1 VLLRGRPPLY
11 PAGVAHVDLVELEGS
26 IKRLPDVLGC
36 VILTDHQG
44 RAGEIQAFTK
54 SGSDQAA
61 VQKSIVDTATYAGV
75 GDELKQVLV
84 FELEAESI
92 FGDRESL
99 ERAAELAEQEA
110 RARGIQS
117 EPDPPLQH
125 AQTRDVGGHVFRP
138 PLRRVVL
145 SSSAWKTHAEVV
157 LGNDDADEVKGESS
171 GDKTPHGLK
180 VLAQATLDAVA
191 NLVGMADFTLEGA
204 SLVSVVG
211 QEAVLVVLR
220 LHDGL
225 EVLGAALV
233 RDGPVSE
240 AAVRG
245 TLDALNRRF
254 ARITD

>member
-1 VLLRGRPPLY
+1 M
-11 PAGVAHVDLVELEGS
+11 ADVDLVELEGS
-26 IKRLPDVLGC
+26 IKQLPDVLGC
-36 VILTDHQG
+36 VILTDSEG
-44 RAGEIQAFTK
+44 RAGEIQAFAR
-54 SGSDQAA
+54 SGSDKATVHKA
-61 VQKSIVDTATYAGV
+61 ILDTATFAGV
-75 GDELKQVLV
+75 GDELRQILV

-110 RARGIQS
+110 RSRGIQS
-117 EPDPPLQH
+117 EPEPYQ
-125 AQTRDVGGHVFRP
+125 QIRDVSGQVFRP

-157 LGNDDADEVKGESS
+157 LGHDDGDEVSGQSS

-191 NLVGMADFTLEGA
+191 NLVGSTDFTLEGA

-211 QEAVLVVLR
+211 QEAVLVMLR

-240 AAVRG
+240 AAVRA
-245 TLDALNRRF
+245 TLDGLNRRF
-254 ARITD
+254 ARLTD

>member
-1 VLLRGRPPLY
+1 M
-11 PAGVAHVDLVELEGS
+11 ADVDLVELEGS

-36 VILTDHQG
+36 VILTDGQG
-44 RAGEIQAFTK
+44 RAGEIQAFTR
-54 SGSDQAA
+54 SGSDTGTVHKA
-61 VQKSIVDTATYAGV
+61 IIDTAASAGV
-75 GDELKQVLV
+75 GDELRQVLV

-110 RARGIQS
+110 RARGIQW
-117 EPDPPLQH
+117 EPDPPLDH
-125 AQTRDVGGHVFRP
+125 EPQTRDITGHAFRP

-157 LGNDDADEVKGESS
+157 LGNDDSDEVTGESS

-191 NLVGMADFTLEGA
+191 NLVGVADFVLEGA

-211 QEAVLVVLR
+211 EEAVLVMLR

-240 AAVRG
+240 AAVRA

-254 ARITD
+254 ARLSE

>member
-1 VLLRGRPPLY
+1 M
-11 PAGVAHVDLVELEGS
+11 ADIDLVELEAS
-26 IKRLPDVLGC
+26 IKKLPDVLGC
-36 VILTDHQG
+36 VILTDQQG
-44 RAGEIQAFTK
+44 RATEIQAFTK
-54 SGSDQAA
+54 SGSDRET
-61 VQKSIVDTATYAGV
+61 VQKAIVDTATFSGV
-75 GDELKQVLV
+75 GEELRQVLV

-110 RARGIQS
+110 RARGLRW
-117 EPDPPLQH
+117 EPEPPLEH
-125 AQTRDVGGHVFRP
+125 EPQTRDVTGHVFRP

-145 SSSAWKTHAEVV
+145 SSSAWKSHAEVV
-157 LGNDDADEVKGESS
+157 LGQDDGEEVTGQSS

-180 VLAQATLDAVA
+180 VLAQATLDAVTS
-191 NLVGMADFTLEGA
+191 LVGETDFVLEGA

-211 QEAVLVVLR
+211 QEAVLVMLR

-233 RDGPVSE
+233 REGPVSE
-240 AAVRG
+240 AAVRA

-254 ARITD
+254 ARRAG

>member
-1 VLLRGRPPLY
+1 MPD
-11 PAGVAHVDLVELEGS
+11 VDLVELEGA

-36 VILTDHQG
+36 VILTSPQG
-44 RAGEIQAFTK
+44 QAGEIQAFTK
-54 SGSDQAA
+54 SGSDKTA
-61 VQKSIVDTATYAGV
+61 VQQAIVDTATQAGV
-75 GDELKQVLV
+75 GDELRQVLV

-110 RARGIQS
+110 RSRGIQW
-117 EPDPPLQH
+117 EPEPPLEH
-125 AQTRDVGGHVFRP
+125 EPQTRDVLGHVFRP

-157 LGNDDADEVKGESS
+157 LGHDGGEEVRGESS

-191 NLVGMADFTLEGA
+191 NLVGTTDFTLEGA

-211 QEAVLVVLR
+211 QEAVLVMLR

-240 AAVRG
+240 AAVRA
-245 TLDALNRRF
+245 TLDGLNRRF
-254 ARITD
+254 ARLTD

>member
-1 VLLRGRPPLY
+1 M
-11 PAGVAHVDLVELEGS
+11 ADVDLVELEAS

-36 VILTDHQG
+36 VILTDPQG

-54 SGSDQAA
+54 SGSDTTV
-61 VQKSIVDTATYAGV
+61 VQKAIVDTATYAGV
-75 GDELKQVLV
+75 GNELRQVLV

-110 RARGIQS
+110 RSRGIQW

-125 AQTRDVGGHVFRP
+125 EPQTRDITGHAFRP

-157 LGNDDADEVKGESS
+157 LGHDDSDEVRGESS

-191 NLVGMADFTLEGA
+191 NLVGAADFILEGA

-211 QEAVLVVLR
+211 QEAVLVMLR

-240 AAVRG
+240 AAVRA

-254 ARITD
+254 ARLAE

>member
-1 VLLRGRPPLY
+1 M
-11 PAGVAHVDLVELEGS
+11 ADVDLVELETS
-26 IKRLPDVLGC
+26 IKQLSDVLGC
-36 VILTDHQG
+36 VILTDSQG
-44 RAGEIQAFTK
+44 RAGEIQAFIK
-54 SGSDQAA
+54 SGADTES
-61 VQKSIVDTATYAGV
+61 VQKAILDTATFAGV
-75 GDELKQVLV
+75 GDELRQVLV

-110 RARGIQS
+110 RSRGIQW
-117 EPDPPLQH
+117 EPDPPLEH
-125 AQTRDVGGHVFRP
+125 EPQTRDITGQAFRP

-157 LGNDDADEVKGESS
+157 LGHDESDEVRGESS

-191 NLVGMADFTLEGA
+191 NLVGVADFMLEGA

-211 QEAVLVVLR
+211 QEAVLVMLR

-240 AAVRG
+240 AAVRA

-254 ARITD
+254 ARLSD

>member
-1 VLLRGRPPLY
+1 MGE
-11 PAGVAHVDLVELEGS
+11 VDLVDLEGA
-26 IKRLPDVLGC
+26 IKKLPDVLGC
-36 VILTDHQG
+36 VILTHDG
-44 RAGEIQAFTK
+44 DATEIQAFTR
-54 SGSDQAA
+54 SGSDTGA
-61 VQKSIVDTATYAGV
+61 VQRSIIDEAKSRGV
-75 GDELKQVLV
+75 GEELRQVLV

-110 RARGIQS
+110 RSRGITW

-125 AQTRDVGGHVFRP
+125 EPQTRDVTGHAFRP

-157 LGNDDADEVKGESS
+157 LGDDEEHEVIGESS

-180 VLAQATLDAVA
+180 VLSQATLDAVT
-191 NLVGMADFTLEGA
+191 NLVGSSDFLLEGA

-211 QEAVLVVLR
+211 QEAVLVMLR

-233 RDGPVSE
+233 REGPVSE
-240 AAVRG
+240 AAVRA

-254 ARITD
+254 ARLA

>member
-1 VLLRGRPPLY
+1 M
-11 PAGVAHVDLVELEGS
+11 ADVDLVELEGS

-36 VILTDHQG
+36 VILTDPQG

-54 SGSDQAA
+54 SGSDTAT
-61 VQKSIVDTATYAGV
+61 VQKAIIDTATYAGV
-75 GDELKQVLV
+75 GNELRQVLV

-110 RARGIQS
+110 RSRGIQW
-117 EPDPPLQH
+117 EPEPPLEH
-125 AQTRDVGGHVFRP
+125 EPQTRDITGHAFRP

-157 LGNDDADEVKGESS
+157 LGHDESDEVRGESS

-191 NLVGMADFTLEGA
+191 NLVGTTDFILEGA

-211 QEAVLVVLR
+211 QEAVLVMLR

-240 AAVRG
+240 AAVRA
-245 TLDALNRRF
+245 TLDGLNRRF
-254 ARITD
+254 ARLAD

>member
-1 VLLRGRPPLY
+1 M
-11 PAGVAHVDLVELEGS
+11 ADVDLVELEGS

-36 VILTDHQG
+36 VILTDPQG
-44 RAGEIQAFTK
+44 RATEIQAFTK
-54 SGSDQAA
+54 SGGDKAV
-61 VQKSIVDTATYAGV
+61 VQKAIVDAATFAGV
-75 GDELKQVLV
+75 GEELRQVLV

-110 RARGIQS
+110 RARGIQW
-117 EPDPPLQH
+117 EPEPPLDH
-125 AQTRDVGGHVFRP
+125 EPQTRDVTGHVFRP

-157 LGNDDADEVKGESS
+157 LGHDGGDEVRGESS

-191 NLVGMADFTLEGA
+191 NLVGVTDFVLEGA

-211 QEAVLVVLR
+211 QEAVLVMLR

-233 RDGPVSE
+233 REGPVSE
-240 AAVRG
+240 AAVRA

-254 ARITD
+254 ARLAD

>member
-1 VLLRGRPPLY
+1 MSD
-11 PAGVAHVDLVELEGS
+11 VDLVELEAS
-26 IKRLPDVLGC
+26 IKKLPDVLGC
-36 VILTDHQG
+36 VILTDQQG
-44 RAGEIQAFTK
+44 RAGEIQAFMK
-54 SGSDQAA
+54 SGSDTAT
-61 VQKSIVDTATYAGV
+61 VQKAIVDTATYAGV
-75 GDELKQVLV
+75 GEELRQVLV

-110 RARGIQS
+110 RSRGIQW
-117 EPDPPLQH
+117 EPDLPQRE
-125 AQTRDVGGHVFRP
+125 ARTRDMGGHAFRP

-157 LGNDDADEVKGESS
+157 LGHDESDEVRGESS

-191 NLVGMADFTLEGA
+191 NLVGASDFILEGA

-211 QEAVLVVLR
+211 QEAVLVMLR

-240 AAVRG
+240 AAVRA

-254 ARITD
+254 ARLAE

>member
-1 VLLRGRPPLY
+1 M
-11 PAGVAHVDLVELEGS
+11 ADVDLVELEAS
-26 IKRLPDVLGC
+26 IKKLPDVLGC
-36 VILTDHQG
+36 VILTDPQG
-44 RAGEIQAFTK
+44 RAGEIQAFIK
-54 SGSDQAA
+54 SGADTGT
-61 VQKSIVDTATYAGV
+61 VQKAIVDTATFSGV
-75 GDELKQVLV
+75 GNELKQVLV

-110 RARGIQS
+110 RSRGLQWD
-117 EPDPPLQH
+117 PDPPLEH
-125 AQTRDVGGHVFRP
+125 EPQTRDVSGHAFRP

-157 LGNDDADEVKGESS
+157 LGNDDTDEVKGESS

-191 NLVGMADFTLEGA
+191 NLVGTADFVLEGA

-211 QEAVLVVLR
+211 QEAVLVMLR

-240 AAVRG
+240 AAVRA

-254 ARITD
+254 ARLAD

>member
-1 VLLRGRPPLY
+1 M
-11 PAGVAHVDLVELEGS
+11 ADVDLVELEGA

-36 VILTDHQG
+36 VILTDPEG

-54 SGSDQAA
+54 SGSDRQT
-61 VQKSIVDTATYAGV
+61 VQKAIVDTATQAGV
-75 GDELKQVLV
+75 GDELRQVLV

-110 RARGIQS
+110 RSRGIQW
-117 EPDPPLQH
+117 EPDPPLRHEPQ
-125 AQTRDVGGHVFRP
+125 ARDIMGHVFRP

-157 LGNDDADEVKGESS
+157 LGHDDTDEVRGESS

-191 NLVGMADFTLEGA
+191 NLVGATDFVLEGA

-211 QEAVLVVLR
+211 QEAVLVMLR

-240 AAVRG
+240 AAVRA
-245 TLDALNRRF
+245 TLDGLNRRF
-254 ARITD
+254 ARLAE

>member
-1 VLLRGRPPLY
+1 
-11 PAGVAHVDLVELEGS
+11 VADIDLVELEAS
-26 IKRLPDVLGC
+26 IKKLPDVLGC
-36 VILTDHQG
+36 VILTDPAG
-44 RAGEIQAFTK
+44 RATEIQAFTK
-54 SGSDQAA
+54 SGSDRETVHKA
-61 VQKSIVDTATYAGV
+61 IMDTAASNGV
-75 GDELKQVLV
+75 GDQLRQVLV

-110 RARGIQS
+110 RARGLQW

-125 AQTRDVGGHVFRP
+125 EPQTRDITGHAFRP

-157 LGNDDADEVKGESS
+157 LGHDDSDEVVGESS

-180 VLAQATLDAVA
+180 VLSQATLDAVE
-191 NLVGMADFTLEGA
+191 NLVGTSEFILEGA

-211 QEAVLVVLR
+211 NEAVLVMLR

-233 RDGPVSE
+233 REGPVSE
-240 AAVRG
+240 AAVRA

-254 ARITD
+254 ARRG

>member
-1 VLLRGRPPLY
+1 M
-11 PAGVAHVDLVELEGS
+11 ADVDLVELEAS
-26 IKRLPDVLGC
+26 IKKLPDVLGC
-36 VILTDHQG
+36 VILTDPQG
-44 RAGEIQAFTK
+44 RATEIQAFMK
-54 SGSDQAA
+54 SGSDKD
-61 VQKSIVDTATYAGV
+61 VVHKGIVDTAAVAGV
-75 GDELKQVLV
+75 GQELRQVLV

-99 ERAAELAEQEA
+99 ERAAEVAEQEA
-110 RARGIQS
+110 RSRGVQW
-117 EPDPPLQH
+117 EPEPPLPQES
-125 AQTRDVGGHVFRP
+125 QTHDPGHVFRP

-157 LGNDDADEVKGESS
+157 LGHDESSEVMGEST

-180 VLAQATLDAVA
+180 VLSQATLDAVT
-191 NLVGMADFTLEGA
+191 NLVGVTEFTLEGA

-211 QEAVLVVLR
+211 QEAVLVMLR

-233 RDGPVSE
+233 REGPVSE
-240 AAVRG
+240 AAVRA

-254 ARITD
+254 ARLAD

>member
-1 VLLRGRPPLY
+1 M
-11 PAGVAHVDLVELEGS
+11 AEIDLVELEAS
-26 IKRLPDVLGC
+26 IKKLQNVLGC
-36 VILTDHQG
+36 VILTDADG
-44 RAGEIQAFTK
+44 RATEIQAFTK
-54 SGSDQAA
+54 SGSDKEA
-61 VQKSIVDTATYAGV
+61 VQRAIVETATFSGV
-75 GDELKQVLV
+75 GEELRQVLV

-110 RARGIQS
+110 RSRGLRWDPDAPLPH
-117 EPDPPLQH
+117 EP
-125 AQTRDVGGHVFRP
+125 QTRDITGHAFRP

-157 LGNDDADEVKGESS
+157 LGHDDGADVMGQSS

-180 VLAQATLDAVA
+180 VLAQATLDAVV
-191 NLVGMADFTLEGA
+191 NLVGTTDFSLEGA

-211 QEAVLVVLR
+211 QEAVLVMLR

-233 RDGPVSE
+233 REGPVSE
-240 AAVRG
+240 AAVRA

-254 ARITD
+254 TRRG

>member
-1 VLLRGRPPLY
+1 M
-11 PAGVAHVDLVELEGS
+11 ADVDLLELETS

-36 VILTDHQG
+36 VILTDSQG
-44 RAGEIQAFTK
+44 RAGEIQAFIK
-54 SGSDQAA
+54 SGADTGI
-61 VQKSIVDTATYAGV
+61 VQKEILEAAAHAGV
-75 GDELKQVLV
+75 REELRQVLV

-92 FGDRESL
+92 FGDRDSL

-110 RARGIQS
+110 RSRGLQW
-117 EPDPPLQH
+117 EPDPPLAH
-125 AQTRDVGGHVFRP
+125 ERETRDLSGHVFRP

-145 SSSAWKTHAEVV
+145 SSSAWKTPAEVV
-157 LGNDDADEVKGESS
+157 LGHDDTDEVRGESS

-191 NLVGMADFTLEGA
+191 NLVGSADFTLEGA

-211 QEAVLVVLR
+211 HEAVLVLLR

-240 AAVRG
+240 AAVRA

-254 ARITD
+254 ARLAD

>member
-1 VLLRGRPPLY
+1 M
-11 PAGVAHVDLVELEGS
+11 ADVDLVQLEGA

-36 VILTDHQG
+36 VILTDPQG
-44 RAGEIQAFTK
+44 RAGEIQAFTR
-54 SGSDQAA
+54 SGSDKNTVHQG
-61 VQKSIVDTATYAGV
+61 ILDTAAQVGV
-75 GDELKQVLV
+75 GDELRQVLV

-110 RARGIQS
+110 RARGIQW
-117 EPDPPLQH
+117 EPDPPLEH
-125 AQTRDVGGHVFRP
+125 DPQTRDITGHAFRP

-157 LGNDDADEVKGESS
+157 LGHDDGDEVRGESS

-191 NLVGMADFTLEGA
+191 NLVGVADFMLEGA

-211 QEAVLVVLR
+211 QEAVLVMLR

-240 AAVRG
+240 AAVRA
-245 TLDALNRRF
+245 TLDGLNRRF
-254 ARITD
+254 ARLAE

>member
-1 VLLRGRPPLY
+1 MAEIDL
-11 PAGVAHVDLVELEGS
+11 VDLEGA
-26 IKRLPDVLGC
+26 IKKLPDVLGC
-36 VILTDHQG
+36 VILTSPEG
-44 RAGEIQAFTK
+44 GATEIQAFTR
-54 SGSDQAA
+54 SGSDVNA
-61 VQKSIVDTATYAGV
+61 VQESILDEAASRGV
-75 GDELKQVLV
+75 GDELRQVLV

-110 RARGIQS
+110 RTRGLRW
-117 EPDPPLQH
+117 EPEPPLRH
-125 AQTRDVGGHVFRP
+125 DPQTRDVTGHVFRP

-157 LGNDDADEVKGESS
+157 LGSENDAEVSGESS

-191 NLVGMADFTLEGA
+191 NLVGEVDFALEGA

-211 QEAVLVVLR
+211 QEGVLVMLR

-240 AAVRG
+240 AAVRA

-254 ARITD
+254 ARRA

>member
-1 VLLRGRPPLY
+1 
-11 PAGVAHVDLVELEGS
+11 VADIDLVALEGA
-26 IKRLPDVLGC
+26 IKQLPDVLGC
-36 VILTDHQG
+36 VILTDPEG
-44 RAGEIQAFTK
+44 LATEIQAFIR
-54 SGSDQAA
+54 SGSDTGA
-61 VQKSIVDTATYAGV
+61 VQKQIVDEAAGRGV
-75 GDELKQVLV
+75 GEELRQVLV

-99 ERAAELAEQEA
+99 ERAAEVAEQEA
-110 RARGIQS
+110 RTRGLTW

-125 AQTRDVGGHVFRP
+125 EPQTRDITGHVFRP

-145 SSSAWKTHAEVV
+145 SSSAWKSHAEVV
-157 LGNDDADEVKGESS
+157 LGHDEHDEVVGESS

-180 VLAQATLDAVA
+180 VLSQATLDAVT
-191 NLVGMADFTLEGA
+191 NLVGTSEFILEGA

-211 QEAVLVVLR
+211 QEAVLVMLR

-233 RDGPVSE
+233 REGPVSE
-240 AAVRG
+240 AAVRA

-254 ARITD
+254 ARLS

>member
-1 VLLRGRPPLY
+1 VGDI
-11 PAGVAHVDLVELEGS
+11 DLVELEGS
-26 IKRLPDVLGC
+26 IKKLPDVLGC
-36 VILTDHQG
+36 VILTDSDGH
-44 RAGEIQAFTK
+44 ATEIQAFTR
-54 SGSDQAA
+54 SGSDQESVHKA
-61 VQKSIVDTATYAGV
+61 IVDTATFSGV
-75 GDELKQVLV
+75 GEELRQVLV

-110 RARGIQS
+110 RARGLQW
-117 EPDPPLQH
+117 EPGPPLPH
-125 AQTRDVGGHVFRP
+125 EPQTRDITGLAFRP
-138 PLRRVVL
+138 PLKRVVV

-157 LGNDDADEVKGESS
+157 LGDDDSEEVMGSSS

-180 VLAQATLDAVA
+180 VLAQATLDAVTS
-191 NLVGMADFTLEGA
+191 LVGETDFYLEGA

-211 QEAVLVVLR
+211 QEAVLVILR

-240 AAVRG
+240 AAVRA
-245 TLDALNRRF
+245 TLDGLNRRF
-254 ARITD
+254 ARRA

>member
-1 VLLRGRPPLY
+1 M
-11 PAGVAHVDLVELEGS
+11 ADIDLVELESS
-26 IKRLPDVLGC
+26 IKKLPDVLGC
-36 VILTDHQG
+36 VILTDPAG
-44 RAGEIQAFTK
+44 RATEIQAFTK
-54 SGSDQAA
+54 SGSDQETVHKA
-61 VQKSIVDTATYAGV
+61 IIDTATFNGV
-75 GDELKQVLV
+75 ERLRQVLV

-110 RARGIQS
+110 RARGLQW
-117 EPDPPLQH
+117 EPDPPLEH
-125 AQTRDVGGHVFRP
+125 EPQTRDILGHAFRP

-157 LGNDDADEVKGESS
+157 LGHDEADEVTGESS

-191 NLVGMADFTLEGA
+191 NLVGTTDFMLEGA

-211 QEAVLVVLR
+211 NEAVLVMLR

-233 RDGPVSE
+233 REGPVSE
-240 AAVRG
+240 AAVRA

-254 ARITD
+254 ARRG

>member
-1 VLLRGRPPLY
+1 M
-11 PAGVAHVDLVELEGS
+11 ADVDLVELETS
-26 IKRLPDVLGC
+26 IKHLPDVLGC
-36 VILTDHQG
+36 VILTDSRG
-44 RAGEIQAFTK
+44 RAGEIQAFIK
-54 SGSDQAA
+54 SGADTEA
-61 VQKSIVDTATYAGV
+61 VQKAILDTATFSGV
-75 GDELKQVLV
+75 GDELRQVLV

-110 RARGIQS
+110 RSRGIQW
-117 EPDPPLQH
+117 EPDAPLDH
-125 AQTRDVGGHVFRP
+125 EPQTRDITGQAFRP

-157 LGNDDADEVKGESS
+157 LGHDDSDEVRGESS

-191 NLVGMADFTLEGA
+191 NLVGVADFTLEGA

-211 QEAVLVVLR
+211 QEAVLVILR

-240 AAVRG
+240 AAVRA

-254 ARITD
+254 ARLSD